1 MAERLPSAQ
10 RIRYLLSAETV
21 DESLFRRT
29 AEALFNAG
37 RLHEALAFQEKVSD
51 EPLLERIKAR
61 AIEEG
66 DAFVLRWAGRISTT
80 NIVPDDWKRLAD
92 KARSLGKEAFAKQ
105 ADEMASSES

>member
-10 RIRYLLSAETV
+10 RIRHLLSSDQV

-66 DAFVLRWAGRISTT
+66 DAFVLRWVGRIS
-80 NIVPDDWKRLAD
+80 NAKIVPDDWKRLAE
-92 KARSLGKEAFAKQ
+92 KARSLGKEAFASQ
-105 ADEMASSES
+105 ADEMASGES